1 MREFHYEK
9 SVNLIVCIM
18 TWIMVLILSAGFF
31 IEYSKDNRTLE
42 FLISNLSVGFIS
54 AIAGSISFIR
64 NPSNRILRY
73 ITFAGF
79 FIMYVF
85 SLMTAT
91 TSVTFTFV
99 FPLAA
104 LFCLYLDRWF
114 MTIVCSLIVILNGV
128 YVVNQ
133 FRTTDKV
140 IVGAAAY
147 SEFMTTMLIH
157 VFVVILFLNSLIA
170 VVYIFNRMKKAM
182 DLKMEEVAHA
192 RLTEQRLNQKMIE
205 TGNVLDGN
213 SRKVYEIVQEQY
225 HSSQSVFAAIQEI
238 NQGANHNAISIQ
250 EQTDFVHSIQ
260 VKVKQTS
267 ELSNQME
274 QKASLT
280 EQNAADG
287 LELIDLLQEK
297 SVEVEENTKS
307 ASELIHTLHKQT
319 VLIQDMS
326 QNISSIANQ
335 TNILS
340 LNASI
345 EAARVGEAGKGFH
358 VVAQEVRKLAEQTM
372 TLSTHIEE
380 ITSSLASNSLD
391 SVQAME
397 KLQVI
402 NVDQSSLAKQSGIM
416 FQTINQHLHGV
427 KEQIS
432 SVHFNIHEILD
443 ANSKMNDAIS
453 NISAVSE
460 ETLANTEEAAATM
473 ESHARDAERTQE
485 LVEELLQTSADL
497 IKLNNS

>member
-1 MREFHYEK
+1 MKEFNFEK
-9 SVNLIVCIM
+9 TVNFIVSIVS
-18 TWIMVLILSAGFF
+18 WIMFLILSAGFV
-31 IEYSKDNRTLE
+31 IEYSKGNRTME
-42 FLISNLSVGFIS
+42 FIIAILSVGFIS
-54 AIAGSISFIR
+54 VLAGSISFIR
-64 NPSNRILRY
+64 NPTNRVLRY
-73 ITFAGF
+73 IAFVGF

-85 SLMTAT
+85 SLLTAT

-104 LFCLYLDRWF
+104 LFCMYLDRLF
-114 MTIVCSLIVILNGV
+114 MTIICSLVVALNGV
-128 YVVNQ
+128 YVVNK
-133 FRTTDKV
+133 FRTVDKV
-140 IVGAAAY
+140 AIGEAAY
-147 SEFMTTMLIH
+147 NEFMTTMLIH
-157 VFVVILFLNSLIA
+157 VFVVILFLNSLLA
-170 VVYIFNRMKKAM
+170 VIYIFNRMKKTM
-182 DLKMEEVAHA
+182 DSKMKEVEQA
-192 RLTEQRLNQKMIE
+192 RLTEHRLNQKMIE

-225 HSSQSVFAAIQEI
+225 HSSQSVFSAIQEI
-238 NQGANHNAISIQ
+238 NQGANHNAVSIQ

-260 VKVKQTS
+260 LKVKQTS
-267 ELSNQME
+267 DLSNQME
-274 QKASLT
+274 LEANLT
-280 EQNAADG
+280 EVNAADG

-297 SVEVEENTKS
+297 SVEVEGNTKS

-335 TNILS
+335 TNILA

-345 EAARVGEAGKGFH
+345 EAARVGEAGKGFQ

-402 NVDQSSLAKQSGIM
+402 NVDQSLLAKQSGIM
-416 FQTINQHLHGV
+416 FQTINQHLHSV
-427 KEQIS
+427 KQQIS
-432 SVHFNIHEILD
+432 SVHFNINDILD
-443 ANSKMNDAIS
+443 ANSKMNEAIS

-460 ETLANTEEAAATM
+460 ETLANTEEAAAIM
-473 ESHARDAERTQE
+473 ECHARDAERTQE
-485 LVEELLQTSADL
+485 LVGELLQTSAEL
-497 IKLNNS
+497 IKLNS